1 MQLLKTRRGARLL
14 HDGHVVSEVLA
25 RPGPTHSIF
34 DVLAAGM
41 CLHPSPFARIGLL
54 GFAGGGVL
62 APLRAMGS
70 DAPVHAVDL
79 SLKAAPLFRKLCGS
93 WAKPFQL
100 TEKDALLWLEQ
111 GRQHFDVLVEDL
123 SIQVPNDVTKPDV
136 SLQGLPGA
144 MARRLAPCGVVV
156 VNALPVPGLSWAA
169 LTHALTHPFQR
180 VQAVEVRGFSNRV
193 LLAGS
198 HLPKA
203 RAVGETLRF
212 FLGGIGSK
220 LANGVAVRQ
229 VRT

>member
-1 MQLLKTRRGARLL
+1 MQVLKTRRGARLV

-41 CLHPSPFARIGLL
+41 CLHPSPSSRIGLL

-70 DAPVHAVDL
+70 TACVHAVDL
-79 SLKAAPLFRKLCGS
+79 SLKAAPLFRQLCGQ

-111 GRQHFDVLVEDL
+111 GRQRFDVLVEDL
-123 SIQVPNDVTKPDV
+123 SIQVPHDVTKPDV
-136 SLQGLPGA
+136 SLLGLPRA
-144 MARRLAPCGVVV
+144 MSRRLAQGGVVV

-169 LTHALTHPFQR
+169 LTHALTHPFPT

-193 LLAGS
+193 LLAGA
-198 HLPKA
+198 HLPNA
-203 RAVGETLRF
+203 RAVGEMLRF
-212 FLGGIGSK
+212 FLGGIGSQ
-220 LANGVAVRQ
+220 LADGVAVRRI
-229 VRT
+229 RT